1 MEATMS
7 NDSQAVPARTD
18 FYTVV
23 HKGLRKRLF
32 EAVILAGATDYAEP
46 EHRARLVQVV
56 GDIVTALRQHAE
68 HEEEFLHPILAEV
81 LPEAA
86 KSLEAEHAEHHR
98 ALDDVERELA
108 VAVAE
113 RTELAGHRAYR
124 TLARF
129 TAQFLAHVEE
139 EEAGQPR
146 LWELVDEARLAA
158 AMTAFKRS
166 RMLERNLAP
175 EAPAPQ
181 GEDAQVLVA
190 GSKSGERST
199 VRSEGG
205 STSTDEA
212 SRVHWSSQA

>member
-7 NDSQAVPARTD
+7 NDSEAVPARTD

-46 EHRARLVQVV
+46 EDRARLGQVV
-56 GDIVTALRQHAE
+56 GEVVTALRQHAE

-86 KSLEAEHAEHHR
+86 QSLEAEHAEHHR
-98 ALDDVERELA
+98 ALDDVERAFE

-113 RTELAGHRAYR
+113 RTEPAGHRAYR

-166 RMLERNLAP
+166 RMLQRNLAP
-175 EAPAPQ
+175 Q
-181 GEDAQVLVA
+181 GEAAQVLVA

-205 STSTDEA
+205 STSTDVA
-212 SRVHWSSQA
+212 SCVHRSSQA